1 MRMMIIVMC
10 SQFFPILN
18 KVVMRTLITVIFVIL
33 KVRLG
38 GDEEH
43 REWDAREELRSRL
56 EDAAEEGLG
65 KNYGMEYGR
74 NKFFYTLLCDD
85 AVIEALRKE
94 EKDSSFGFV
103 SCCFGQNEE
112 KEELAALIKQKRKT
126 FLESS

>member
-1 MRMMIIVMC
+1 
-10 SQFFPILN
+10 
-18 KVVMRTLITVIFVIL
+18 MRTLITVIL

-38 GDEEH
+38 GDEEY

-56 EDAAEEGLG
+56 EDAAEKVLG
-65 KNYGMEYGR
+65 EKYGIESVVDR
-74 NKFFYTLLCDD
+74 NNFFYTLLCDD

-94 EKDSSFGFV
+94 EKDSSIGFV
-103 SCCFGQNEE
+103 FCCFGQNEE